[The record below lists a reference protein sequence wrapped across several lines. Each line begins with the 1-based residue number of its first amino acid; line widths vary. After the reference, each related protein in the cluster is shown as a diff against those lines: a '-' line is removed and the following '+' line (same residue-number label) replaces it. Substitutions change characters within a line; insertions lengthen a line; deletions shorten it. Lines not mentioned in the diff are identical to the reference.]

1 MLYKLLILLGV
12 LLLMSFAWLIYRRYN
27 KKGTC
32 ISFKE
37 TFKKTGL
44 PIITLYNDCCA
55 LNFLVDTGSDVNCI
69 NKDKLKYLH
78 YTETNKSGNMVNS
91 SGVNKS
97 DVIMMPI
104 NDKHDMAT
112 VEFYVLDLSI
122 QFDTIAVY
130 DGVKIDGILGSKFC
144 KDAGLIINYNDYK
157 IYS

>member
-12 LLLMSFAWLIYRRYN
+12 LLLMGFTWLIYRRYN

-32 ISFKE
+32 VSFKE

-44 PIITLYNDCCA
+44 PIITLYNDDCV

-78 YTETNKSGNMVNS
+78 YTETNKSGSMVNS

-97 DVIMMPI
+97 NVIMMSI
-104 NDKHDMAT
+104 NDKHSMAA
-112 VEFYVLDLSI
+112 VEFYVLDLSN
-122 QFDTIAVY
+122 QFNAIAQH
-130 DGVKIDGILGSKFC
+130 DGVQIDGILGSKLC
-144 KDAGLIINYNDYK
+144 KDAGLIINYNDCK

>member
-1 MLYKLLILLGV
+1 MFYKLLILLGV
-12 LLLMSFAWLIYRRYN
+12 LLLMSFTWLMYKKYN
-27 KKGTC
+27 KKVTWV
-32 ISFKE
+32 SFEE

-55 LNFLVDTGSDVNCI
+55 LNFLVDTGSDANCI

-97 DVIMMPI
+97 NVIMMPI
-104 NDKHDMAT
+104 NDKHGIAV
-112 VEFYVLDLSI
+112 VEFYILDLSI

>member
-12 LLLMSFAWLIYRRYN
+12 LLLVSFTWLMYKKYN
-27 KKGTC
+27 KKVTC
-32 ISFKE
+32 VSFEE

-91 SGVNKS
+91 SGINKS

-104 NDKHDMAT
+104 NDKHDTAV

-122 QFDTIAVY
+122 QFNTIAIY